1 MINYEVKPVVCDY
14 GVFENGEL
22 KLILNRR
29 SNAEKIVNILE
40 TDIKELELSENNK
53 KDFLTVTI
61 RCIDLEHIVKAVK
74 IANNAIYSKD
84 SDTYLSA
91 LEEVC
96 TTLLPKEFHD
106 EVGKRYLDSDAKK
119 W

>member
-1 MINYEVKPVVCDY
+1 MINYEVKPVVSDY

-22 KLILNRR
+22 KLILNCKN
-29 SNAEKIVNILE
+29 NAEKIVNILE

-106 EVGKRYLDSDAKK
+106 EVGKRYLDFDSKK